1 MKNTI
6 IKNIALALAIAV
18 AVASVL
24 ALCSAIT
31 QAPLTVNEVLEMSE
45 CGYIVKDLETW
56 SVLEPTE
63 YLDEVVV
70 EIAVCDDTENTL
82 CIFISLDE
90 NEERIIRRN
99 IYD

>member
-1 MKNTI
+1 MKKTI

-24 ALCSAIT
+24 ALGSAIK
-31 QAPLTVNEVLEMSE
+31 QAPLTVAEVLEMSE

-56 SVLEPTE
+56 SVLEPTK
-63 YLDEVVV
+63 YLDETVI

-90 NEERIIRRN
+90 SEERIIRRN
-99 IYD
+99 ISD

>member
-24 ALCSAIT
+24 ALCSAIK